1 MAGISFAFMTVMV
14 SGASMFA
21 MAKILHLLL
30 GWNMDVSIWV
40 ASLTVAVY
48 VTLGGLVSAVFNE
61 VLQFFLIWF
70 GSLLIPIL
78 GLIHAGGWTKMM
90 ATIQQQRQVIH
101 PDVPGQ
107 PTSPA
112 CGTTSARSTQ
122 PHGHRLVRHGFRPG
136 AGRELRLLVHRLPP
150 GAAGDR
156 GQEPPRRPER
166 HHHRRRAEDAA
177 CR

>member
-1 MAGISFAFMTVMV
+1 MTVLV

-30 GWNMDVSIWV
+30 GWNMNVSIWV
-40 ASLTVAVY
+40 SSLTVAVY
-48 VTLGGLVSAVFNE
+48 VTLGGLISAVFNE

-90 ATIQQQRQVIH
+90 ATIQENVQGH
-101 PDVPGQ
+101 PSRPCRT

-112 CGTTSARSTQ
+112 CGATSARST
-122 PHGHRLVRHGFRPG
+122 PTRWASTGSAWSSAWAWRSASATGVPTSSRCS
-136 AGRELRLLVHRLPP
+136 A
-150 GAAGDR
+150 
-156 GQEPPRRPER
+156 
-166 HHHRRRAEDAA
+166 
-177 CR
+177 